1 MTIVTTVTANNLSYL
16 EKFVFSMNVFLPK
29 YDKQLIVYTD
39 QQEKVKSILSSV
51 ICSSLKDI
59 CMFDLQMPASV
70 IERYKISLLNAA
82 TRHMK
87 DNDYMFFI
95 DVETL
100 FITNANT
107 ENLEMFLKEDW
118 FISSLDS
125 SYLDK
130 TIDDRSRTY
139 TNQILESFKGSCAI
153 DNVKDCVCKYYSSSL
168 FGLRRDKIRE
178 LYVKYESLLNSDIQN
193 NYNGNSTKEYLT
205 KIYEKTYVYNSTL
218 CINNDIVCKNGIM
231 NIEDLIIAYP
241 NILALQ
247 HYQL

>member
-1 MTIVTTVTANNLSYL
+1 MMTIVTTVTGNNLSYL
-16 EKFVFSMNVFLPK
+16 EKFIFSMNVFLSK

-59 CMFDLQMPASV
+59 RMFDLQIPASV

-82 TRHMK
+82 TRYVK
-87 DNDYMFFI
+87 DNDYIFFI

-100 FITNANT
+100 FIANSNT

-130 TIDDRSRTY
+130 TVDDRSREY
-139 TNQILESFKGSCAI
+139 TNQILESFKGSCTI
-153 DNVKDCVCKYYSSSL
+153 DDIKDCICKYYSSSL
-168 FGLRRDKIRE
+168 FGLRRDKVRD
-178 LYVKYESLLNSDIQN
+178 LYIKYESLLNSDIQN
-193 NYNGNSTKEYLT
+193 NYYDNFTKEYLT
-205 KIYEKTYVYNSTL
+205 KIYEKTYVYNNAL
-218 CINNDIVCKNGIM
+218 CINNDIVCKNGIT
-231 NIEDLIIAYP
+231 NIDDLIIAYP

-247 HYQL
+247 YYQ